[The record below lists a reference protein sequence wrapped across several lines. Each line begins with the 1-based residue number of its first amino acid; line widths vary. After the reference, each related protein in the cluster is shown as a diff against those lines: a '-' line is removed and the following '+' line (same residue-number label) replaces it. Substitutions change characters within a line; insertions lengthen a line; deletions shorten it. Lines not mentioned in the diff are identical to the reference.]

1 MILFFKTNHVNTVN
15 MINLD
20 LIKNKETTDQVNI
33 NQINRILF

>member
-15 MINLD
+15 MIILD
-20 LIKNKETTDQVNI
+20 LIKNKGPEDQVND